1 MANEPGKTIEET
13 VKELE
18 MEKAKE
24 AEHLKRR
31 HRSSEVKRAHAVA
44 EHKKPYWERK

>member
-18 MEKAKE
+18 AKKAEE
-24 AEHLKRR
+24 AERQKRR
-31 HRSSEVKRAHAVA
+31 HRWHGIRHTKAVG
-44 EHKKPYWERK
+44 EGKKPYWERP